1 MPKKGKGLDGG
12 GGEKPTNVITFPGPR
27 LPQPPAEVEPL
38 PAAELSKLEQKARTT
53 AETLRHNRRFPGRS
67 MLDKWRTNLGP
78 DFAQMTPAHFA
89 EWINRPPRTQRAQP
103 GLYFL
108 VAEAYL
114 KTRNIVLQYTDAPE
128 IPDPTRDK
136 ASEVIEQFGPY
147 KDDPRYPLYSED
159 ALDRI
164 KASLARLELQGNE
177 PVTGMLGNILKNA
190 NKFTKESDNP
200 FLLAVAE
207 LYFDELSRED
217 TEDLDM

>member
-1 MPKKGKGLDGG
+1 MGKDGMGFDGG
-12 GGEKPTNVITFPGPR
+12 GGERPNNVIAFPGPR
-27 LPQPPAEVEPL
+27 LPQPSSEIAPL

-53 AETLRHNRRFPGRS
+53 AETLRHTRRFPGRS

-89 EWINRPPRTQRAQP
+89 ERINRPPRTHRAQP

-114 KTRNIVLQYTDAPE
+114 KTQNIVHQYTDAPE

-136 ASEVIEQFGPY
+136 ASEIIEQFGPY
-147 KDDPRYPLYSED
+147 KDDPRYPLSSED

-164 KASLARLELQGNE
+164 KASLARLDLQGNE

-190 NKFTKESDNP
+190 DKFTKESDNL